1 MLFPG
6 RSTAAAGRLRLQRK
20 VQNVAFIWLTAAL
33 ALVLL
38 LPLLGLL
45 WYLVSR
51 GARSLNYAFFTQI
64 PQPVGETGGGIGNA
78 IVGSAMIIGVAAMLA
93 IPAGILAAVYV
104 REFGRGSRLGNSIRF
119 ACDMLNAT
127 PSIVL
132 GIFAYSVVVLPMGR
146 FSGLAG
152 SVALSIM
159 MVPVIVRGTEEILGM
174 VPDSLREASLA
185 LGASRAQTIWRVI
198 LPAARGGITTT
209 VALSLARI
217 SGETAPLLFTALGN
231 EFWNLRID
239 RPMNTLPVQIY
250 KFATS
255 PYEDWHRQAWAA
267 ALVLIALISVT
278 SAVARYAARQR

>member
-1 MLFPG
+1 
-6 RSTAAAGRLRLQRK
+6 
-20 VQNVAFIWLTAAL
+20 
-33 ALVLL
+33 
-38 LPLLGLL
+38 
-45 WYLVSR
+45 
-51 GARSLNYAFFTQI
+51 
-64 PQPVGETGGGIGNA
+64 
-78 IVGSAMIIGVAAMLA
+78 MIIGVAAMLA